1 MGRPLCQSFAQLGQS
16 LRSKRRR
23 RAVRSSALLAAAA
36 AALGLGAPAHAQDS
50 VAVPPP
56 VLAPESA
63 PAPAPDSPP
72 AAAPDDAAAAPEPR
86 LQFAGYGGYQ
96 FGGAAHASSI
106 DTEINESASF
116 GATAAYRIG
125 HGAFAEIAYSHQ
137 STDISVRSPNL
148 GTNVYNFDAD
158 YLTIGGMTQFTIPG
172 TDLIRPIFAG
182 SLGATHFNGDGRDYT
197 YNDWYFLVILEG
209 GAAIRVN
216 PNFGFRLRGR
226 LLTTF
231 LTTDAAIFCGSQNG
245 CTTSFSGIGMF
256 QGEFGGGAYVAF

>member
-1 MGRPLCQSFAQLGQS
+1 MGRPLCQSLAQLAQS

-23 RAVRSSALLAAAA
+23 RAARSSALLAACGRR
-36 AALGLGAPAHAQDS
+36 ALALGAPAHAQDS
-50 VAVPPP
+50 VPVPE
-56 VLAPESA
+56 PESA

-72 AAAPDDAAAAPEPR
+72 AAAPDDAAPAPEPR

-106 DTEINESASF
+106 ETEINESASF

-182 SLGATHFNGDGRDYT
+182 SLGATHFKRRRPRLQLQRLVLPGDPRRRRGHSRQPELWLSPPGAPAHHVPDHGRRALLREPERMHD
-197 YNDWYFLVILEG
+197 LVLG
-209 GAAIRVN
+209 H
-216 PNFGFRLRGR
+216 RLVPG
-226 LLTTF
+226 
-231 LTTDAAIFCGSQNG
+231 
-245 CTTSFSGIGMF
+245 
-256 QGEFGGGAYVAF
+256 